1 MKHKPKAVLIMS
13 LVKAKFNKD
22 ASQFT
27 HISNEFSSSL
37 FVQMA
42 EDASLIM
49 PPPLPLGYSL
59 KNMQIWLLITHS
71 YSMLMMCF

>member
-1 MKHKPKAVLIMS
+1 MA
-13 LVKAKFNKD
+13 KAKFDKD
-22 ASQFT
+22 ALQFT

-37 FVQMA
+37 FVHMA

-59 KNMQIWLLITHS
+59 KQMQIWLLMSQS
-71 YSMLMMCF
+71 YSMLMMCFYFVGLNL